1 MTRKKKQK
9 LELQIETIA
18 KKMNIFSLNDIEVL
32 LEKNKVEIKAI
43 NYKIKLYTLSIIPG
57 ESDSIGLGGT

>member
-1 MTRKKKQK
+1 MARKKKQI

-32 LEKNKVEIKAI
+32 LEKNKLRQ
-43 NYKIKLYTLSIIPG
+43 KLNPKFKPLLNFFFFGIC
-57 ESDSIGLGGT
+57 

>member
-1 MTRKKKQK
+1 MARKKKQI

-32 LEKNKVEIKAI
+32 LEKNKVEIIPILEKMV
-43 NYKIKLYTLSIIPG
+43 NKNKLKYWKDKSYVLY
-57 ESDSIGLGGT
+57 